1 MLWLSKFLVKIFEF
15 SSSYIRSDDTWLP
28 ILTAPIDL
36 GFIFLAITIMAGIF
50 VLYKSIRHYQLIK
63 SQEYLILVV
72 VFFNLTFFAL
82 YRIWR
87 VYFSYDRI
95 WFATQDNRFWSFGLL
110 YIFMNIAWGVGNIAF
125 LIHIYRLIDW
135 KKRVD

>member
-1 MLWLSKFLVKIFEF
+1 M
-15 SSSYIRSDDTWLP
+15 P

-63 SQEYLILVV
+63 SQEYLVLVV

-87 VYFSYDRI
+87 VYLSYDRI

-110 YIFMNIAWGVGNIAF
+110 YVFLNTAWGVGNIAF

-135 KKRVD
+135 KRDIHF